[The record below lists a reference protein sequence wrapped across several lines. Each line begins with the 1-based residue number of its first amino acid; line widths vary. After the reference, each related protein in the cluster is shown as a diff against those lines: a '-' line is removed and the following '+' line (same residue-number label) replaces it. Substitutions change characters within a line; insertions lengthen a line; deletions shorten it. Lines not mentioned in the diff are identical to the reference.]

1 MLVSEDIINKL
12 TIEDMPNESFEM
24 LAEYCG
30 LDVAASVLENMP
42 GLTIF
47 VPTNGFKKFYS
58 RIILQEFDGTTMSI
72 KRLALKYKTT
82 EGNIREILKNNRVEA
97 PVSGQ
102 IGLFEGIKNV

>member
-1 MLVSEDIINKL
+1 MFASDDIKNEL
-12 TIEDMPNESFEM
+12 TMDDMPNESFVM

-47 VPTNGFKKFYS
+47 VPANGFKKFYN
-58 RIILQEFDGTTMSI
+58 RIILKEFDGTTMSI

-102 IGLFEGIKNV
+102 IGLF